1 MCLLLSFSK
10 PNKILKSIKL
20 LKQIINFCCKEILK
34 KKKLKH
40 FLENEIKRASSYS
53 PYRVK
58 WQTSQIDPEN
68 IHDKFQC
75 SKLHFCLLIEFNV
88 F

>member
-34 KKKLKH
+34 KKNKLKH
-40 FLENEIKRASSYS
+40 FLEK
-53 PYRVK
+53 VK
-58 WQTSQIDPEN
+58 LRELQVIV
-68 IHDKFQC
+68 H
-75 SKLHFCLLIEFNV
+75 IERNGRLPN
-88 F
+88 

>member
-40 FLENEIKRASSYS
+40 FLEK
-53 PYRVK
+53 VK
-58 WQTSQIDPEN
+58 IRELQVIV
-68 IHDKFQC
+68 H
-75 SKLHFCLLIEFNV
+75 IERSGRLPN
-88 F
+88 

>member
-34 KKKLKH
+34 KKKIKH
-40 FLENEIKRASSYS
+40 FLEK
-53 PYRVK
+53 VK
-58 WQTSQIDPEN
+58 LRELQVIV
-68 IHDKFQC
+68 H
-75 SKLHFCLLIEFNV
+75 IERSGRLPN
-88 F
+88 

>member
-1 MCLLLSFSK
+1 MDMCLLLSFSK

-34 KKKLKH
+34 KKKIKALFRKS
-40 FLENEIKRASSYS
+40 EIKRASSYS
-53 PYRVK
+53 PYRAK
-58 WQTSQIDPEN
+58 WQTP
-68 IHDKFQC
+68 
-75 SKLHFCLLIEFNV
+75 KLILKTYTISFNALNYISV

>member
-40 FLENEIKRASSYS
+40 FLEK
-53 PYRVK
+53 VK
-58 WQTSQIDPEN
+58 LRGLQVIV
-68 IHDKFQC
+68 H
-75 SKLHFCLLIEFNV
+75 IERSGRLPN
-88 F
+88 

>member
-40 FLENEIKRASSYS
+40 FLEK
-53 PYRVK
+53 VK
-58 WQTSQIDPEN
+58 LRELQVIV
-68 IHDKFQC
+68 H
-75 SKLHFCLLIEFNV
+75 IERSGRLPN
-88 F
+88 

>member
-40 FLENEIKRASSYS
+40 FLEK
-53 PYRVK
+53 VK
-58 WQTSQIDPEN
+58 LRELQVIV
-68 IHDKFQC
+68 H
-75 SKLHFCLLIEFNV
+75 IE
-88 F
+88 

>member
-1 MCLLLSFSK
+1 MDMCLLLSFSK

-40 FLENEIKRASSYS
+40 FLEK
-53 PYRVK
+53 VK
-58 WQTSQIDPEN
+58 LRELQVIVHIEWSGRLP
-68 IHDKFQC
+68 
-75 SKLHFCLLIEFNV
+75 KLILKTYTISFNALNYISV

>member
-10 PNKILKSIKL
+10 PNKILKSVKL

-40 FLENEIKRASSYS
+40 FLEK
-53 PYRVK
+53 VK
-58 WQTSQIDPEN
+58 LRELQVIV
-68 IHDKFQC
+68 H
-75 SKLHFCLLIEFNV
+75 IERSGRLPN
-88 F
+88 

>member
-34 KKKLKH
+34 KKKKLKH
-40 FLENEIKRASSYS
+40 FLEK
-53 PYRVK
+53 VK
-58 WQTSQIDPEN
+58 LRELQVIV
-68 IHDKFQC
+68 H
-75 SKLHFCLLIEFNV
+75 IERSGRLPN
-88 F
+88 

>member
-34 KKKLKH
+34 KKKKKLKH
-40 FLENEIKRASSYS
+40 FLEK
-53 PYRVK
+53 VK
-58 WQTSQIDPEN
+58 LRELQVIV
-68 IHDKFQC
+68 H
-75 SKLHFCLLIEFNV
+75 IERSGRLPN
-88 F
+88 